1 VHRAHLIWLGVTLTG
16 AAVCANAALAWG
28 EPKNQP
34 PFTRQVAAQRSVE
47 AAARAMH
54 IDIRG
59 EPKNQLPFTRRV
71 AP

>member
-1 VHRAHLIWLGVTLTG
+1 MNRTPLVLLGVTLIG
-16 AAVCANAALAWG
+16 AAVLAHAALAWG

-47 AAARAMH
+47 TAARAVH
-54 IDIRG
+54 TDLRG

>member
-1 VHRAHLIWLGVTLTG
+1 MHRTQLVWFGVTFTG
-16 AAVCANAALAWG
+16 AAVFAHAALAWG

-34 PFTRQVAAQRSVE
+34 PFTRQVAAQQRAE
-47 AAARAMH
+47 TAAHAVH
-54 IDIRG
+54 TDIRG